1 MLESFDIRRE
11 AELQRIP
18 AIVRRLFKPEVLDLH
33 KRKSAKRNSK
43 GRKLNGGANDVN
55 LFANDVIVNPI
66 DLQTIK
72 EKAESYVSLDEFQAD
87 LQWFVHNFEVLF
99 NGEFCIKLIHICTT
113 KKCHSLT
120 KLRLNH
126 VVLSTKIK
134 SFFSCV

>member
-1 MLESFDIRRE
+1 M
-11 AELQRIP
+11 QRIP
-18 AIVRRLFKPEVLDLH
+18 AIVRRHFKTELLDLH

-43 GRKLNGGANDVN
+43 GRQLNGGANDVN

-99 NGEFCIKLIHICTT
+99 NGEF
-113 KKCHSLT
+113 
-120 KLRLNH
+120 
-126 VVLSTKIK
+126 
-134 SFFSCV
+134 